1 MSNLKNQI
9 YPNYK
14 PFELVYYYSP
24 IEDDNIIKQINKLYQ
39 TLLLTNK
46 NLSLHKFK
54 NQSSINICINEKVK
68 KNIY

>member
-9 YPNYK
+9 YPIYK
-14 PFELVYYYSP
+14 PFELIFYSSP
-24 IEDDNIIKQINKLYQ
+24 IEDNHIIKQINNLYQ

-54 NQSSINICINEKVK
+54 NNSLINISINEKNDK
-68 KNIY
+68 